1 MIYWLGMKIQ
11 VPPPKKKTGSYAHAL
26 RCNIRLSVY
35 ESLNMCCLFLALN
48 EAFVIKSMR
57 HEKVQARFVKKD
69 KNLSAF

>member
-1 MIYWLGMKIQ
+1 
-11 VPPPKKKTGSYAHAL
+11 
-26 RCNIRLSVY
+26 
-35 ESLNMCCLFLALN
+35 MCCLFLALN